1 MHKEF
6 TMNTDPSNQ
15 RKAAEQATTVVDPQ
29 MLSVLKLAIGAHPMA
44 VDLSEEVVM
53 DLAQEAILEG
63 TFNDPKWLDLK
74 LSELTGVEVESS
86 DFEVASSEAPLV
98 ISDEDIEKSDETEVK
113 TEAVKLPFDE
123 IKRSSSAIIETQHD
137 LDAVLKTHEEWIKT
151 VLHPKNSVTGGRA
164 NLSGLI

>member
-1 MHKEF
+1 
-6 TMNTDPSNQ
+6 
-15 RKAAEQATTVVDPQ
+15 
-29 MLSVLKLAIGAHPMA
+29 
-44 VDLSEEVVM
+44 M

-63 TFNDPKWLDLK
+63 TFNNPKWLYLK

-123 IKRSSSAIIETQHD
+123 IKDQALQ
-137 LDAVLKTHEEWIKT
+137 L
-151 VLHPKNSVTGGRA
+151 
-164 NLSGLI
+164 